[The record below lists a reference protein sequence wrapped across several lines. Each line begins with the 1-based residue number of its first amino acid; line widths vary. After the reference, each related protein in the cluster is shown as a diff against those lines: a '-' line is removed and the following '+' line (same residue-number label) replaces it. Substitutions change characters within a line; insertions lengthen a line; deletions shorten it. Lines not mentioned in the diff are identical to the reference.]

1 MANYAFTVPIVSGK
15 TETWKKYVQE
25 REGPRKD
32 DFTRSRQKAGLR
44 TEQVWLQQTPM
55 GDMAVVVWE
64 TDNPTR
70 VFEYFMKSN
79 DPSDVWF
86 REKILIEC
94 HNMNPAGPLPP
105 MNEQMLNFK
114 SQSVGEKVYSESR
127 KR

>member
-15 TETWKKYVQE
+15 TETWKRYVQE

-32 DFTRSRQKAGLR
+32 DFTRSRQKAGLKN
-44 TEQVWLQQTPM
+44 EQVWLQHTPM

-70 VFEYFMKSN
+70 VFEYFMESN

-94 HNMNPAGPLPP
+94 HDMRPTGSLPP
-105 MNEQMLNFK
+105 LNEQMLDFNTRTA
-114 SQSVGEKVYSESR
+114 GEKVYSESR